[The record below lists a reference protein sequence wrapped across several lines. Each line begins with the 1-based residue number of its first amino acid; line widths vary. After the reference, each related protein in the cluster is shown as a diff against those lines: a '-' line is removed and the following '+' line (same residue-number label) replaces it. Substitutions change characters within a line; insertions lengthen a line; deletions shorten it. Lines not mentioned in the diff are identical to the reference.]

1 LEAAFASVSV
11 VRQPFAPYSKYS
23 TDNIA
28 EQLARILTAYIIIRL
43 MQRFDAVFNAEVP
56 PDGRARFHHTIE
68 NRSGTG
74 VQVRLRY
81 ADQKAPPCGRVERD
95 PSVE

>member
-1 LEAAFASVSV
+1 
-11 VRQPFAPYSKYS
+11 
-23 TDNIA
+23 
-28 EQLARILTAYIIIRL
+28 